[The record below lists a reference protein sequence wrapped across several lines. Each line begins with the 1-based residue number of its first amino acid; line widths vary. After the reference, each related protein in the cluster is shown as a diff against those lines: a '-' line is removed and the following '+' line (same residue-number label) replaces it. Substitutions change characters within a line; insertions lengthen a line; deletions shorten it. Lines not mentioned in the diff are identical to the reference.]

1 MKDYRAGIDVGST
14 TVKFVMIDDDDAII
28 FSDYRRH
35 CSKIQETLA
44 NLLSEAVRQVG
55 NCGLRMMITGSGS
68 INLGKALG
76 ISFVQEVTAVA
87 DALKK
92 GLPVARIPDQL
103 PVQVVKWRV
112 PVGIRK

>member
-44 NLLSEAVRQVG
+44 DLLSEAVRQVG

-76 ISFVQEVTAVA
+76 IGYANAGGFLTK
-87 DALKK
+87 LR
-92 GLPVARIPDQL
+92 GF
-103 PVQVVKWRV
+103 
-112 PVGIRK
+112 GIRKEELDEVILTIRNK